1 MQALQPLLLIAVF
14 VAFFYFLAIRPQK
27 RRQMQMQ
34 ELQRNLKPGNEIVTL
49 SGMYGTV
56 TEIEDGGTV
65 LIEVSEDTEIRIA
78 ASSIGAVVTQQPA
91 LEESTE
97 PGEPTGPAATSE

>member
-27 RRQMQMQ
+27 RRQVAMQQ
-34 ELQRNLKPGNEIVTL
+34 LHKSLKAGDEIVTL
-49 SGMYGTV
+49 SGIYGTV

-65 LIEVSEDTEIRIA
+65 LLEISEDTEIRIA
-78 ASSIGAVVTQQPA
+78 ASSIGAVVTQHPA
-91 LEESTE
+91 VAEPTE
-97 PGEPTGPAATSE
+97 PATSSE

>member
-27 RRQMQMQ
+27 RRQAAMQQ
-34 ELQRNLKPGNEIVTL
+34 LHKSLKAGDEIVTL
-49 SGMYGTV
+49 SGIYGTV

-65 LIEVSEDTEIRIA
+65 LLEISEDTEIRIA
-78 ASSIGAVVTQQPA
+78 ASSIGAIVTHPPVVAEP
-91 LEESTE
+91 TE
-97 PGEPTGPAATSE
+97 PATSSE